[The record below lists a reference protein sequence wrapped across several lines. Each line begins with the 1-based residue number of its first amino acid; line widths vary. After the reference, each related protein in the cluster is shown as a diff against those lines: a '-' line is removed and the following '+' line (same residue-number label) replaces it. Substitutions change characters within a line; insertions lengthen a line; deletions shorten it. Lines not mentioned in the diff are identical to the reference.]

1 MSCSAE
7 QIAEKKRLALE
18 RLRANQ
24 TTTIASSSTSSKIA
38 ENKQIALERL
48 ASKKAASG
56 QQADGTANAQSP
68 QQSKA
73 QIIADNKQLARERL
87 RATQNLLAL
96 SNKTGS
102 ENNSASK
109 FLSSNSFYS
118 DQSDAGK
125 SKTAF
130 QGRPKP
136 YDNRN
141 RPSGSGAIKT
151 QPQQPPPVA
160 AIFHKTVTCSC
171 SLIST
176 SKFMVKTQGYFAPL
190 IDTFKLIA
198 SRSYSNCFLYIYTFF
213 N

>member
-24 TTTIASSSTSSKIA
+24 TTTNASSSTSSKIA

-109 FLSSNSFYS
+109 FLSSNSF
-118 DQSDAGK
+118 DAGK

-151 QPQQPPPVA
+151 QPQQLPPVA